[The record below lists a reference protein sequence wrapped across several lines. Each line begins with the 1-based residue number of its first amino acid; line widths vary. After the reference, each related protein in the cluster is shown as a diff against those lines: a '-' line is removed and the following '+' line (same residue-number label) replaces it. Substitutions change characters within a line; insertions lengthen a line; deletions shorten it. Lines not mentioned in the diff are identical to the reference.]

1 MWEQFQI
8 TKYTLLEKKINKL
21 LVKYGAGKLAV
32 LLDNLSES
40 IDDTALVAIEKLFS
54 ICAKGFNTN
63 KSAILTSNKKGD
75 NAVAARRAAVYIM
88 YHDMGVENQNICS
101 LVKLTRAYR
110 VDEIKAYTEKCLCG
124 EIIDKDYLDKFN
136 PVRSDFLK
144 ELEILRQR
152 EYDEQNGTHTKNLT
166 NNE

>member
-1 MWEQFQI
+1 MQEQQQI
-8 TKYTLLEKKINKL
+8 IRYTLLEKKINKL

-63 KSAILTSNKKGD
+63 KTAIITSNKKGD
-75 NAVAARRAAVYIM
+75 KAVAARRAAVYIM
-88 YHDMGVENQNICS
+88 YHDMGIEEQNIRS
-101 LVKLTRAYR
+101 LVKLTSIYR
-110 VDEIKAYTEKCLCG
+110 VDEIKTYTEKCLCG
-124 EIIDKDYLDKFN
+124 EIVNKEYIDKFN
-136 PVRSDFLK
+136 PVRSEFLK

-152 EYDEQNGTHTKNLT
+152 EYDEQNAEHTQNLT